1 MPRFYL
7 HVCDGKLFAEDEEG
21 VELHDI
27 EAARR
32 QAIVGLRDIMSA
44 EMKDG
49 QINMAAFVEIEDE
62 NHQLVMTVP
71 FLDAVEVLTRHY
83 RRPRNSC
90 GLASYIFA
98 IKFPPPAD
106 KAGRKE
112 RLASCPVMGSGKKLH

>member
-7 HVCDGKLFAEDEEG
+7 HVADGKLFAEDLEG
-21 VELHDI
+21 SESHDI

-32 QAIVGLRDIMSA
+32 AAVTGLRDVMA
-44 EMKDG
+44 EELKHG

-83 RRPRNSC
+83 RRT
-90 GLASYIFA
+90 
-98 IKFPPPAD
+98 
-106 KAGRKE
+106 
-112 RLASCPVMGSGKKLH
+112 KK